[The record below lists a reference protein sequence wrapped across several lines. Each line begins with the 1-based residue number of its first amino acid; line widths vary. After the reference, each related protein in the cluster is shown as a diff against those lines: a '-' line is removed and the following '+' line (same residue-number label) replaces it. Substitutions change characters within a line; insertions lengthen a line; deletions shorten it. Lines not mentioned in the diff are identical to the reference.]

1 MDYSTMTLNELV
13 DQLNMHW
20 HRFKSSDAN
29 NNDPMIDDIQ
39 EAMIP
44 LLDELSDDEL
54 LDFIDNFKDEPEKI
68 AYQLDEILDNHP
80 IVEKYI
86 QY

>member
-13 DQLNMHW
+13 DQLNMRW